1 MTSKLPFEEKCPDQ
15 PKFVEKKETPEQERL
30 RKLEHALALAMK
42 ALNFVAD
49 TFQRG
54 EEHDRDVQGICEL
67 TAWNIEDILGGS
79 K

>member
-1 MTSKLPFEEKCPDQ
+1 MTDRLPFDEKYPDE
-15 PKFVEKKETPEQERL
+15 PKMAVPTETPEQQRI
-30 RKLEHALALAMK
+30 RKLEHALALATK
-42 ALNFVAD
+42 ALNYVAD

-54 EEHDRDVQGICEL
+54 EEHERDVQGICEL